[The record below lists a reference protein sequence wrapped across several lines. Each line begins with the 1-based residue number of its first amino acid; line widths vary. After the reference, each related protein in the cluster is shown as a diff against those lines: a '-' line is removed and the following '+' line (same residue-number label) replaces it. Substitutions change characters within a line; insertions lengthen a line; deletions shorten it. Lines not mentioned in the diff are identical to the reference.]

1 MTLLC
6 KNTVKIIRSRRE
18 VTNTY
23 SAWDSYASS
32 AHGRHL
38 QSFTT
43 FYKQSQSQ
51 AQNYLTYSSRQ
62 PVQSQYVVGKN

>member
-18 VTNTY
+18 VTNTL
-23 SAWDSYASS
+23 AWDSYASS

-51 AQNYLTYSSRQ
+51 AQNSLTYSSRQ
-62 PVQSQYVVGKN
+62 PVQSWYVVGIN